1 MCKFDSRPGF
11 ARRVAWVD
19 ANEPVTVAEVK
30 AQSRIVFDDE
40 DALLLGYVSAVR
52 ERCEN
57 ELNRKIRRQTV
68 ELMYSGFGT
77 GLRLDG
83 LGHEVDVVSVECMN
97 AAGSFVA
104 MQPSEYR
111 VRQGQVFKILP
122 VLDWPALSA
131 SNPEVVVTAHAG
143 YASAADVPS
152 AIKQWIVANVG
163 SMYRSREAHS
173 EKPLNELQ
181 FVCGLL
187 DPYRITIV

>member
-1 MCKFDSRPGF
+1 MCRFDSRPSF
-11 ARRVAWVD
+11 WRRVAWVGAD
-19 ANEPVTVAEVK
+19 EPVTVAEVK

-40 DALLLGYVSAVR
+40 DTLLLGYVSAVR

-68 ELMYSGFGT
+68 ELTYSGFGT

-83 LGHEVDVVSVECMN
+83 LGHDVDVVSVEYVN
-97 AAGSFVA
+97 AAGSYVA
-104 MQPSEYR
+104 MQGTEYR
-111 VRQGQVFKILP
+111 VRSGHVFKVVP
-122 VLDWPALSA
+122 VLDWPVLNAA
-131 SNPEVVVTAHAG
+131 RPEVVVTVNAG
-143 YASAADVPS
+143 YALPADVPS

-173 EKPLNELQ
+173 EKPMNELQ

-187 DPYRITIV
+187 DPYRITII

>member
-1 MCKFDSRPGF
+1 VSKFDSRPSF

-19 ANEPVTVAEVK
+19 ANEPVSVAEVK

-68 ELMYSGFGT
+68 ELTYSGFGT

-83 LGHEVDVVSVECMN
+83 LGHDVEVVSVEYVD
-97 AAGSFVA
+97 AAGAFVT
-104 MQPSEYR
+104 MQASEYR
-111 VRQGQVFKILP
+111 VQKGQVFKVVP
-122 VLDWPALSA
+122 VLDWPVLSL
-131 SNPEVVVTAHAG
+131 SKPEVLVTVDAG
-143 YASAADVPS
+143 YVSAAEVPS
-152 AIKQWIVANVG
+152 AVKQWIVANVA
-163 SMYRSREAHS
+163 SMYRAREAHS
-173 EKPLNELQ
+173 EKPMNELQ